1 MLDKNNKYRG
11 FSFLSTFKKEQELE
25 KNIEIWYN
33 KYILNLKEESCMKR
47 IQNLLIVIL
56 IIATLSITFA
66 GCCEDTEELQHVATY
81 ELVSMKAES
90 QVQVSGEL
98 SGAYVICFGKISGNL
113 ETTNTL
119 VYKYCYK
126 REDGGMIPTIIDM
139 SSYDYP
145 ETVKVVIYEDNI
157 TTPKVEIWRDYHAQC
172 HGDGKHDFNQTEF
185 RFTVPS
191 GSMVN
196 TYDLQGLT
204 E

>member
-1 MLDKNNKYRG
+1 
-11 FSFLSTFKKEQELE
+11 
-25 KNIEIWYN
+25 
-33 KYILNLKEESCMKR
+33 MKR
-47 IQNLLIVIL
+47 IQNLLIAIL
-56 IIATLSITFA
+56 LIATLTITFS
-66 GCCEDTEELQHVATY
+66 GCSSEIYEEFNELKFVSTY

-90 QVQVSGEL
+90 QAQVSGEL
-98 SGAYVICFGKISGNL
+98 SGTYVICFGKISGKV
-113 ETTNTL
+113 ETTNTF

-126 REDGGMIPTIIDM
+126 REDGGSVPTIIDI
-139 SSYDYP
+139 SSYEYP

-157 TTPKVEIWRDYHAQC
+157 TTPKVEIWRNGYAQDY
-172 HGDGKHDFNQTEF
+172 GDGKYDCTQTEF